1 MNACESILGLSPYQG
16 GKPIEELERE
26 LGIKNITKLASNE
39 NPLGI
44 SKKVSDAIKDSL
56 PNINR
61 YPDGNAF
68 ELKKAISNKL
78 SIKPEQISLG
88 NGSNELLELI
98 ARVFVSESSDEVIFS
113 EYAFVVYPLVTQ
125 ALGATAQVSPAKNFG
140 HDLNAMLRL
149 ISSNTKL
156 IFIANPN
163 NPTGT
168 LLSNEEI
175 YSFLNQVPE
184 HIPVVLDQAYFEY
197 IDKEDHAIS
206 WLKEFDNLIITRTFS
221 KAYGLAGLRV
231 GYSIC
236 SNSISDYINRV
247 REPFNVNHTAQI
259 AAIAALAD
267 DEYLKE
273 SIKVNADGY
282 EQLKIGFNQ
291 LELEYIPSSANFI
304 AVRFNDA
311 MQIYNDLLHEGVIVR
326 PVEMKNYLR
335 ISIGTK
341 QENENILS
349 NLLLS
354 PLDHRLL
361 KKFE

>member
-98 ARVFVSESSDEVIFS
+98 ARVFVSEGSDEVIFS

-156 IFIANPN
+156 IFVANPN

-175 YSFLNQVPE
+175 YSFLNQVPD

-206 WLKEFDNLIITRTFS
+206 WLEEFDNLIITRTFS

-236 SNSISDYINRV
+236 SASISDYINRV

-282 EQLKIGFNQ
+282 EQLKIGFNLLQ
-291 LELEYIPSSANFI
+291 LEYIPSSANFI

-311 MQIYNDLLHEGVIVR
+311 MQVYNDLLHEGVIVR

-335 ISIGTK
+335 ISIGTR
-341 QENENILS
+341 QENEH
-349 NLLLS
+349 LLS
-354 PLDHRLL
+354 ALTKIL
-361 KKFE
+361 

>member
-341 QENENILS
+341 QENKH
-349 NLLLS
+349 LLS
-354 PLDHRLL
+354 ALSKIL
-361 KKFE
+361 

>member
-44 SKKVSDAIKDSL
+44 SKKVSDAIKGSL

-68 ELKKAISNKL
+68 ELKMAISNKL

-125 ALGATAQVSPAKNFG
+125 ALGATAQVSSAKNYG
-140 HDLNAMLRL
+140 HDLNAMLKL

-156 IFIANPN
+156 IFVANPN

-175 YSFLNQVPE
+175 YGFLNQVPNN
-184 HIPVVLDQAYFEY
+184 IPVVLDQAYFEY

-206 WLKEFDNLIITRTFS
+206 WLQEFDNLIITRTFS

-236 SNSISDYINRV
+236 SASISDYINRV

-282 EQLKIGFNQ
+282 EQLKIGFNL

-304 AVRFNDA
+304 AVAFNDA
-311 MQIYNDLLHEGVIVR
+311 MQIYNDLLDEGVIVR
-326 PVEMKNYLR
+326 PVEMKNFLR

-341 QENENILS
+341 QENEH
-349 NLLLS
+349 LLS
-354 PLDHRLL
+354 ALTKIL
-361 KKFE
+361 

>member
-98 ARVFVSESSDEVIFS
+98 ARVFVSEGSDEVIFS

-140 HDLNAMLRL
+140 HDLNAMLSL

-156 IFIANPN
+156 IFVANPN

-175 YSFLNQVPE
+175 YSFLNQVPD

-206 WLKEFDNLIITRTFS
+206 WLEEFDNLIITRTFS

-236 SNSISDYINRV
+236 SASISDYINRV

-282 EQLKIGFNQ
+282 EQLKIGFNLLQ
-291 LELEYIPSSANFI
+291 LEYIPSSANFI

-341 QENENILS
+341 QENEN
-349 NLLLS
+349 LLS
-354 PLDHRLL
+354 ALTKIL
-361 KKFE
+361 

>member
-236 SNSISDYINRV
+236 SASISDYINRV

-291 LELEYIPSSANFI
+291 FELEYIPSSANFI

-341 QENENILS
+341 QENEHLLGALTKIL
-349 NLLLS
+349 
-354 PLDHRLL
+354 
-361 KKFE
+361 